1 VTLLFDENPSFRLV
15 GSTLPFFPGAC
26 HVRDVGLAR
35 GDDRA
40 IWEYAKREGLA
51 IVTFDSDFHERS
63 LLEGWP
69 PKVIWL
75 RSGNTRTARIRSL
88 LTSRAGEINA
98 FLSDHDHA
106 CLVISE

>member
-1 VTLLFDENPSFRLV
+1 MTLLFDENLSFRLV
-15 GSTLPFFPGAC
+15 GSTFPLFPGTC

-35 GDDRA
+35 ADDRA
-40 IWEYAKREGLA
+40 IWEFAKQQGFT

-69 PKVIWL
+69 PKVVWL
-75 RSGNTRTARIRSL
+75 RMGNTATATIRALLSSRTRDIK
-88 LTSRAGEINA
+88 A
-98 FLSDHDHA
+98 FLSDPDHA